1 MASTLQE
8 NWVLLV
14 DTLIFAN
21 SLAPSNADQEK
32 KIETW
37 VAIYKGPPTQ
47 KF

>member
-8 NWVLLV
+8 NSFVLV
-14 DTLIFAN
+14 DILISAN

-32 KIETW
+32 KLETW
-37 VAIYKGPPTQ
+37 ETIYKVPLTL